1 MVGRCPVLF
10 LPVSS
15 QMGKDRGVLALTWLS
30 QTLNDEGEER
40 RVGSK
45 SFLIL

>member
-1 MVGRCPVLF
+1 MGRCPVLF
-10 LPVSS
+10 FPVSS